1 MGKQGITRDTE
12 GTDMSLQPE
21 DVVIGK
27 ILGKGS
33 SAIVQQALHKP
44 TNSQIALKTINVY
57 DKEKRK
63 QLMNDIKAMEHSDC
77 PFIVRFYGAYF
88 EEGYVKVAL
97 EYMDGG
103 SLRDCLARSGA
114 SAIPENI
121 LSKVTQ
127 QVLNGLMY
135 LHKIKHQVH
144 RDIKPDNVLVDTS
157 GAAKLSDFGIS
168 KDLGVTIGICNTFVG
183 TVIYMSP
190 ERINGKKYSYSSDLW
205 SLGLMLIELATG
217 RYPYP
222 KTNTYIEMVEN
233 IMTGA
238 EPTLPRS
245 FSEDFRD
252 FVTHCVKKQ
261 PEQRWS
267 VIQLAAHPWVL
278 KFSQSQVSISS
289 WVRSCLRSQ
298 M

>member
-1 MGKQGITRDTE
+1 MGKQGITRDTV
-12 GTDMSLQPE
+12 GTSMTLHSD
-21 DVVIGK
+21 DIVVGR

-63 QLMNDIKAMEHSDC
+63 QLMNDIKAMEHSEC
-77 PFIVRFYGAYF
+77 PFLVRFYGAYF

-97 EYMDGG
+97 EYMNGG
-103 SLRDCLARSGA
+103 SLRDCLARSRTVA
-114 SAIPENI
+114 VPENI

-157 GAAKLSDFGIS
+157 GAVKLSDFGIT

-190 ERINGKKYSYSSDLW
+190 ERINGKKYSYSSDVW

-233 IMTGA
+233 IMTM
-238 EPTLPRS
+238 PDPSLPRT
-245 FSEDFRD
+245 FTEEFRD
-252 FVTHCVKKQ
+252 FVSHCVKKL

-278 KFSQSQVSISS
+278 KFSQSQANISA
-289 WVRSCLRSQ
+289 WARLCLRG
-298 M
+298 